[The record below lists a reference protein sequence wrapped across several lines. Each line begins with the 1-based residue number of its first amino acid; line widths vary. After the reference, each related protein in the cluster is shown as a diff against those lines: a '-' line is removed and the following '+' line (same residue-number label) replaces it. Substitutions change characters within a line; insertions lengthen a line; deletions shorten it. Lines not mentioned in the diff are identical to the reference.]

1 MDETSFFLE
10 LHNKYKEIEEIV
22 SRYEMDSKFAWI
34 LVSGIYDD
42 QDQYFKKFKG
52 LYNICVENNTEL
64 DQLVDFIYNTHASNN
79 DIDRGLDDLLNGTG
93 ISLN

>member
-10 LHNKYKEIEEIV
+10 IQSKYKEIEEIV
-22 SRYEMDSKFAWI
+22 SRYEMDSKFACV
-34 LVSGIYDD
+34 LVYVIYNDKNH
-42 QDQYFKKFKG
+42 YFKEFKG
-52 LYNICVENNTEL
+52 LYNICVEINTEL